1 MRSAGNACPLCSGFP
16 GAESEIPVAL
26 IYFSLFLF
34 FAAIEDE
41 VLLSLFSLPWETALV
56 FLIPPFSSF
65 VPQPPWGSAD
75 SMLLPADD
83 AVSDGEHVCT
93 EMAERMV

>member
-34 FAAIEDE
+34 FDVIEDE
-41 VLLSLFSLPWETALV
+41 VLLS
-56 FLIPPFSSF
+56 
-65 VPQPPWGSAD
+65 
-75 SMLLPADD
+75 
-83 AVSDGEHVCT
+83 
-93 EMAERMV
+93 